1 MGDFFQNGVITTLHN
16 LAGRNAASLETDLA
30 TWSAER
36 PMALIIPSLV
46 TEMDGE
52 GLPRIVDVLSEV
64 DYLEE
69 IIIGL
74 DRADEAGF
82 ERAREFFDQLP
93 VRHRI
98 LWNEGPRLRAVHDR
112 LLQLD
117 LAPLEMGKGRNVWYS
132 MGYFLASGRSSVVA
146 LHDADILTY
155 SRDMLARLLYPVAN
169 PSFGYAFCKGYY
181 FRAGD
186 GRLNGR
192 VARLLVT
199 PLIRALEQTL
209 GQHDYLDYLDS
220 FRYPLAGE
228 FSMDGDVVR
237 GLRIPFDWGLEIG
250 VMSEVYRDYATR
262 RICQVDLADAYDHK
276 HQDVSE
282 DDPGQGLHRM
292 AIDISKSMYRK
303 LAISGQV
310 FSPGIFGTLKAT
322 YYRIALDMV
331 DRYLHDAEMNGFV
344 VDRHSEQQLVE
355 LFAQAITTAGEHY
368 LSRPM
373 ELPSMPSW
381 TVVRDAVPDIYEQ
394 LVEAVEADNA

>member
-16 LAGRNAASLETDLA
+16 LAGRDAASLETDLA
-30 TWSAER
+30 AWSAKR

-52 GLPRIVDVLSEV
+52 GLPRIVKVLSEV

-82 ERAREFFDQLP
+82 ERARGFFDQLQ

-112 LLQLD
+112 LLERN

-132 MGYFLASGRSSVVA
+132 MGHFLASGRSSVVA

-155 SRDMLARLLYPVAN
+155 SRDMLARLLYPVAS

-192 VARLLVT
+192 VARVLVT
-199 PLIRALEQTL
+199 PLIRALQQTL
-209 GQHDYLDYLDS
+209 GQDDYLDYLDS

-228 FSMDGDVVR
+228 FSMDADVVR
-237 GLRIPFDWGLEIG
+237 GLRVPFDWGLDIG
-250 VMSEVYRDYATR
+250 VMSEVYRDYSTR

-276 HQDVSE
+276 HQAVSE
-282 DDPGQGLHRM
+282 DDPEQGLHRM

-310 FSPGIFGTLKAT
+310 FSPGVFRTLKAT

-344 VDRHSEQQLVE
+344 VDRNSEQQLVE

-373 ELPSMPSW
+373 ELPFMPSW
-381 TVVRDAVPDIYEQ
+381 TVVHDAVPEIYEQ
-394 LVEAVEADNA
+394 LVDAVEDDNA